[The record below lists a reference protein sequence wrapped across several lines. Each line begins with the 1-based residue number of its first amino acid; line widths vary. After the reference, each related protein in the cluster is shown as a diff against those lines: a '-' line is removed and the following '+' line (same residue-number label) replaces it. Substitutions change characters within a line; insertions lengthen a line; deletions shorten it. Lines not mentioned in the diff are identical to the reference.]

1 MSKELKAL
9 HKLFGLAAY
18 CNENVEGMN
27 EKEMKEYDKKCENM
41 KKIIEQDL
49 IQKDKQAKIL
59 DILKSKKV
67 NIANVFGVMTWYEN
81 DKEAYE
87 KYNIY
92 LTSSNTPQLTLDEYQ
107 ILKEWLNDNQ
117 D

>member
-49 IQKDKQAKIL
+49 IQKAKQKKIL
-59 DILKSKKV
+59 DILKKKEV
-67 NIANVFGVMTWYEN
+67 CIQMLKRILKL
-81 DKEAYE
+81 DKKDALEYG
-87 KYNIY
+87 YNEE
-92 LTSSNTPQLTLDEYQ
+92 EYDL
-107 ILKEWLNDNQ
+107 LKEWLKND
-117 D
+117 